1 SNPSWTNQKQ
11 PPPVPSCMRRHQECP
26 ALSGTRMYALRTAQ
40 ALATSPAK
48 ARGGEAAPQIYARR
62 GGLLPITLYDA
73 VRIRAATI
81 CANNCR
87 YHSAARIP
95 LSAAAGRIA
104 GMGIRSEPGETGA
117 LIAYGPV
124 RS

>member
-1 SNPSWTNQKQ
+1 
-11 PPPVPSCMRRHQECP
+11 
-26 ALSGTRMYALRTAQ
+26 MYALRTAQ

-48 ARGGEAAPQIYARR
+48 ARGGEAAPQINARH

-73 VRIRAATI
+73 VRIRAATV

-87 YHSAARIP
+87 YQSAARIP

-104 GMGIRSEPGETGA
+104 GMGIRSEPGEAGNRPGSCEHGILA
-117 LIAYGPV
+117 
-124 RS
+124 